1 MRSSPQGKSSP
12 HGRITSVNR
21 FASVRLSATAPQGNA
36 SLRGRITSRNGLGT
50 CGISS
55 QHRGPACSATAR
67 TAETTGATGARQR
80 APEATGAAPGTP
92 CTWASASTSRASTRE
107 KNTQKLVTLKAI
119 LGSCKLGNS
128 LSLRGCTPIY
138 QRLPYCVGMFCR
150 FFKIKEAKQIKEE
163 TRNFGKIAKARAKN
177 LRAFAIFSKFRVS
190 CLICFAS

>member
-55 QHRGPACSATAR
+55 QHRACS
-67 TAETTGATGARQR
+67 
-80 APEATGAAPGTP
+80 
-92 CTWASASTSRASTRE
+92 
-107 KNTQKLVTLKAI
+107 KLVTLKAI
-119 LGSCKLGNS
+119 PASYKLGNS
-128 LSLRGCTPIY
+128 LSFRGCTPIY
-138 QRLPYCVGMFCR
+138 QRLPYCVGVFCR
-150 FFKIKEAKQIKEE
+150 FFKIHEAKQSKQE

-177 LRAFAIFSKFRVS
+177 LRAFAIFFEVS
-190 CLICFAS
+190 GFLFALLCFLDLEISTKHLHTVLLCRGVL

>member
-36 SLRGRITSRNGLGT
+36 SLRGRITSVNGLASVRLTATAPQGKASHRDANTSRNGLGT

-55 QHRGPACSATAR
+55 QHGACS
-67 TAETTGATGARQR
+67 
-80 APEATGAAPGTP
+80 
-92 CTWASASTSRASTRE
+92 
-107 KNTQKLVTLKAI
+107 KLVTLKAI
-119 LGSCKLGNS
+119 PASFKLGNS

-150 FFKIKEAKQIKEE
+150 FFKIHEAKQIKQE

-177 LRAFAIFSKFRVS
+177 LRAFAIFSEVSGFLLDLLCFLDLEKFTKHPHTVILL
-190 CLICFAS
+190 CGDVL